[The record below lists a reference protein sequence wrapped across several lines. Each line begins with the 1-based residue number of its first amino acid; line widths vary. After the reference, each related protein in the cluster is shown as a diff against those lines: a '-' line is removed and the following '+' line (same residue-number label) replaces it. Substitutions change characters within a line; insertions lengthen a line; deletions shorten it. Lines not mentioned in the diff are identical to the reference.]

1 MPSELLGVTTDGEE
15 DDIEEREKGNASLG
29 WPGLDEEL

>member
-1 MPSELLGVTTDGEE
+1 MDGEE
-15 DDIEEREKGNASLG
+15 DDIEERKKGNASLG